1 MNVILLDKVENLG
14 DIGDLVSVKAGYVRN
29 FLLPQGKAALAT
41 KEKIAEVEAR
51 RAELEKSAAEELA
64 AIPRVKD
71 FRIRR
76 QVSPKNSH
84 AFGIS
89 MHFDTDQDFQA
100 YSKHPLHDAFVQ
112 ERWIPEVEDFQE
124 ADFEVIP

>member
-1 MNVILLDKVENLG
+1 LVF
-14 DIGDLVSVKAGYVRN
+14 DLKTDSPNHPATMEHTVTFRLKHPAGSPAETD
-29 FLLPQGKAALAT
+29 FL
-41 KEKIAEVEAR
+41 V
-51 RAELEKSAAEELA
+51 AAEELA
-64 AIPRVKD
+64 AIPGVRD
-71 FRIRR
+71 FRICR

-89 MHFDTDQDFQA
+89 MDFDSEEDFQA
-100 YSKHPLHDAFVQ
+100 YCKHPLHDAFVQ